1 MMADAAAC
9 VREPERK
16 PVSSAA
22 HGLAVIEYLHSVKPW
37 KRPV

>member
-9 VREPERK
+9 VSDPERE

-22 HGLAVIEYLHSVKPW
+22 QGLAVIEYLHSVKRW
-37 KRPV
+37 RG